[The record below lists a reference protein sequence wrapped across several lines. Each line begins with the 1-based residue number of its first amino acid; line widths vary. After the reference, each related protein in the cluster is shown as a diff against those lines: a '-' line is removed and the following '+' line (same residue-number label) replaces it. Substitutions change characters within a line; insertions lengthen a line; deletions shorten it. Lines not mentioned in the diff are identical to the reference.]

1 MSIDQFYKP
10 GSIWPPVL
18 EPGYFYNSVAYNSVG
33 GIEPYGGP
41 DPIPLGATI
50 IDQVTFL
57 NAEPAGP
64 WTNGPDPDFVPT
76 EYIATQDTTSS
87 GPLAFGYGHSITHL
101 NIDVSNMYGGA
112 LQWYRIL
119 NHDHMIVLTH
129 PTLGVGVD
137 VYDPAAIEAGIN
149 RNPNIS
155 EPYGFQLLYASVLSI
170 LDASRSRTLSIAC
183 RSAGAK
189 MSTSERNA
197 STPRNGW
204 IIYNSTSHTF
214 QGYADGAW
222 INLH

>member
-1 MSIDQFYKP
+1 MATSAVAWTLLQL
-10 GSIWPPVL
+10 GSIQFSWWYRALCRVRPYSFGSYNNRS
-18 EPGYFYNSVAYNSVG
+18 GY
-33 GIEPYGGP
+33 
-41 DPIPLGATI
+41 
-50 IDQVTFL
+50 FL

-101 NIDVSNMYGGA
+101 DIGVSNMYGGFNY
-112 LQWYRIL
+112 YRTV
-119 NHDHMIVLTH
+119 NTDHMIVLTH

-149 RNPNIS
+149 RSPNIS
-155 EPYGFQLLYASVLSI
+155 EPAGFQLLSASVLSI
-170 LDASRSRTLSIAC
+170 LEQSRSRTLSIAC

-189 MSTSERNA
+189 MSTTERNA

>member
-1 MSIDQFYKP
+1 MSNDQFYKP
-10 GSIWPPVL
+10 GSISPSSIG
-18 EPGYFYNSVAYNSVG
+18 PGNFYNDNDVADPTY
-33 GIEPYGGP
+33 PYTGP
-41 DPIPLGATI
+41 NPIPAGTTI
-50 IDQVTFL
+50 IDQATFV
-57 NAEPAGP
+57 NAQLIALPGAA
-64 WTNGPDPDFVPT
+64 PDPNFVPT
-76 EYIATQDTTSS
+76 EYSATQDVNNN
-87 GPLAFGYGHSITHL
+87 ITHL
-101 NIDVSNMYGGA
+101 NIDVSNMYGSSMVD
-112 LQWYRIL
+112 YRIVNTDNIL
-119 NHDHMIVLTH
+119 ALTH

-189 MSTSERNA
+189 MSTTERNA

>member
-10 GSIWPPVL
+10 GSIWPP
-18 EPGYFYNSVAYNSVG
+18 PPPAQYQPWFYNQVAYNSVG
-33 GIEPYGGP
+33 GIEPYVGP

-76 EYIATQDTTSS
+76 EYIATQNATND
-87 GPLAFGYGHSITHL
+87 ITHL
-101 NIDVSNMYGGA
+101 DIGVSNMYGGP
-112 LQWYRIL
+112 LQWYRTV
-119 NHDHMIVLTH
+119 NTDHMIVLTH

-137 VYDPAAIEAGIN
+137 VYDPSAIMAGIVLAN
-149 RNPNIS
+149 GN
-155 EPYGFQLLYASVLSI
+155 GFSVLYATILSI
-170 LDASRSRTLSIAC
+170 LDASRSRTMSIAC

-189 MSTSERNA
+189 MSTTERNA

>member
-33 GIEPYGGP
+33 GIEPYAGY

-101 NIDVSNMYGGA
+101 DIGVSNMYGGFNY
-112 LQWYRIL
+112 YRTV
-119 NHDHMIVLTH
+119 NTDHMIVLTH